1 LKNKKSIIE
10 ASIDAPVYRYNETM
24 EGSISQSS
32 YPSSID
38 ENDLDSRSSLPTDPL
53 DKMDEE
59 VEEEDEEDFEE
70 EPEDNENVEDDVLQD
85 YENEIKVQ
93 TIIKESNS
101 SLRQKPFQTGASGV
115 LEQRRFLAHNNVGL
129 IASQEGSNSNYIEIE
144 FNDVSKHKNDRFT
157 DHFSS
162 DIAALGDSGAV
173 FANKSLSKTQASL
186 TFKSFNSWSN
196 ESQWR
201 VNMEDE
207 EQIETVAVCTDF
219 VLASTK
225 TEDGQ
230 CFLRVFSTN
239 GIQLSVL
246 AFPSQIISMCGNKNN
261 LAVLYYEDDQ
271 STTVKF
277 KYFNMATS
285 KLLAESTVPKSTKSN
300 ISWIG
305 FSNLGVR
312 RFIHI
317 NISNSVSMIPLDFS
331 KCLLMTLEVNGQLF
345 WTILNIKMIIGWF
358 K

>member
-1 LKNKKSIIE
+1 
-10 ASIDAPVYRYNETM
+10 M

-38 ENDLDSRSSLPTDPL
+38 ENDLDSRSSLPVDPL
-53 DKMDEE
+53 DKMED
-59 VEEEDEEDFEE
+59 EEEDEHEEDFEE
-70 EPEDNENVEDDVLQD
+70 EPEDNEIVEDDVLQD
-85 YENEIKVQ
+85 YENEMKVQ
-93 TIIKESNS
+93 SIIKESNT

-115 LEQRRFLAHNNVGL
+115 LEQRRFMAHNNVGL

-162 DIAALGDSGAV
+162 HIAALGESGAV

-246 AFPSQIISMCGNKNN
+246 AFPSQIISMCGNNNN
-261 LAVLYYEDDQ
+261 LAVLYYEDEK

-285 KLLAESTVPKSTKSN
+285 KLLAESTIPKSPKSN

-312 RFIHI
+312 NLIQFILAI
-317 NISNSVSMIPLDFS
+317 
-331 KCLLMTLEVNGQLF
+331 LF
-345 WTILNIKMIIGWF
+345 L
-358 K
+358 